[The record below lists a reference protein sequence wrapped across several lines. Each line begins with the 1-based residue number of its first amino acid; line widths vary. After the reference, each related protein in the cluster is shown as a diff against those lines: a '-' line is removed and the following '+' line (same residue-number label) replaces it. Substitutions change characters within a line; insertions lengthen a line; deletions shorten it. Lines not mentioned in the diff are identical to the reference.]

1 MSAQT
6 ITFQSD
12 VSSVCI
18 NENLVL
24 VGLQDGF
31 YLNGASIGLD
41 INTHPLHKLLKFMDY
56 NFIIH
61 RISLPLAVVQS
72 VHCFR

>member
-18 NENLVL
+18 NENHVL
-24 VGLQDGF
+24 
-31 YLNGASIGLD
+31 NA
-41 INTHPLHKLLKFMDY
+41 HPLHKLLKFMDY
-56 NFIIH
+56 NLIIH
-61 RISLPLAVVQS
+61 RISLPLAVLQG
-72 VHCFR
+72 VHSLRSSII